1 MILRG
6 SSEPSFVLLSIVI
19 AIATA
24 YAALSLA
31 GRATVARGRVRVAW
45 ILGGA
50 VLMGIGVNGMHF
62 VGMLGYHLPVPI
74 LYNIP
79 TVLAAL
85 LAAIL
90 ASAVTLFVVSRPEMR
105 HVDALIGSLFM
116 GCGIATMHYTGMAAM
131 RVSAHAHYDPLL
143 VTLSV
148 VIAIGVSLVGLWL
161 VFYLR
166 DPSARTW
173 WWRVGGAVVMGVA
186 IPSMHYVAMVAVEY
200 APATE
205 LPDVSYAIQISS
217 LGAILIGIATL
228 STVLSAVLTSMF
240 DRHLMV
246 QATALAESE
255 ERLKAVAETA
265 ADAIVSGDHHG
276 HIIYFNPAA
285 ERIFGYAPHEVIGRP
300 LTLLMPERFHEAHQQ
315 GMARFLQTGDARVI
329 GRTVELVGQKKE
341 GTEFPL
347 ELSLAPW
354 KARGDTFFTG
364 IIRDITARKQAEK
377 ALKES
382 EAQFRQAQKMESV
395 GQLAG
400 GIAHD
405 FNNLLTVINSY
416 SDMLLFET
424 VLSSPLQHT
433 GLTAIR
439 EAGQDAATLTQQLLA
454 FSRQQVL
461 EPKVLDLNVIVP
473 KTMKLVRRLIGEN
486 ITLTVCLNSNLGQV
500 SADPGQIEQVI
511 MNLAVNARD
520 AMPQGGQLTIET
532 TNVELDDTS
541 LSNQDSVSP
550 GPYVMLAIRDSG
562 CGMDVDTQA
571 RMFDPFFTTKD
582 LGRGTGLGLST
593 VYGIVKQSGGH
604 LDVSS
609 EVGQGSIFRVYLP
622 RAEDEAQVSE
632 PAPAR
637 PEALRGTETILLVE
651 DEEMVRAVGQDI
663 LQRHGYTILA
673 AREAME
679 ALQLAEKHQ
688 GPIHLLFTDMMMPGL
703 SGPELAERL
712 AFIRPE
718 TKVLHTS
725 GYLDRWR
732 TQHHSKALST
742 AFLQK
747 PYTPETLT
755 HKIREVLGPPRTHAL
770 EAQIGRR
777 CA

>member
-1 MILRG
+1 MEMAHMILPG

-31 GRATVARGRVRVAW
+31 GRATVAYGNVRAAW

-74 LYNIP
+74 LYDIP

-90 ASAVTLFVVSRPEMR
+90 ASAVALFVVSRSEMR
-105 HVDALIGSLFM
+105 HIDALIGSIFM
-116 GCGIATMHYTGMAAM
+116 GCGIAVMHYTGMAAM
-131 RVSAHAHYDPLL
+131 RVEAHAHYDVLL
-143 VTLSV
+143 VTLSII
-148 VIAIGVSLVGLWL
+148 IAIGVSFVGLWL

-173 WWRVGGAVVMGVA
+173 WWRVGGAVVMGFA
-186 IPSMHYVAMVAVEY
+186 IPSMHYVAMAAVEY
-200 APATE
+200 TPTTE
-205 LPDVSYAIQISS
+205 LPDVSYAVQISS

-240 DRHLMV
+240 DRHQML

-255 ERLKAVAETA
+255 EKLKAVAETA
-265 ADAIVSGDHHG
+265 ADAIVSGNHHG
-276 HIIYFNPAA
+276 QIIYFNPAA
-285 ERIFGYAPHEVIGRP
+285 ERIFGYAPEEVIGKP
-300 LTLLMPERFHEAHQQ
+300 LTLLMPERFQEALRE
-315 GMARFLQTGDARVI
+315 GMAEFLQTGDAHVI
-329 GRTVELVGQKKE
+329 GRELVGRKKT
-341 GTEFPL
+341 GAEFPL

-354 KARGDTFFTG
+354 KARGDIFFTG
-364 IIRDITARKQAEK
+364 IIQDITARKQTEQ
-377 ALKES
+377 ALKDS
-382 EAQFRQAQKMESV
+382 ETQFRQAQKMESV

-424 VLSSPLQHT
+424 ELSSPLQRT

-439 EAGQDAATLTQQLLA
+439 EAGQQAAALTRQLLA

-461 EPKVLDLNVIVP
+461 EPKVLDLNEIVP

-486 ITLTVCLNSNLGQV
+486 ITLNMSMDPALGRV
-500 SADPGQIEQVI
+500 KADPGQIEQVI

-520 AMPQGGQLTIET
+520 AMPQGGQLAIET
-532 TNVELDDTS
+532 TNVQLNDTS
-541 LSNQDSVSP
+541 LSHQDALSP
-550 GPYVMLAIRDSG
+550 GPYVMLAIRDTG
-562 CGMDVDTQA
+562 CGMDADTQA
-571 RMFDPFFTTKD
+571 RMFEPFFTTKE

-593 VYGIVKQSGGH
+593 VYGIVKQSGGR
-604 LDVSS
+604 LAVSS
-609 EVGQGSIFRVYLP
+609 KVGQGSIFRIYLP
-622 RAEDEAQVSE
+622 RVDDDAQVSE
-632 PAPAR
+632 LTPTRPAG
-637 PEALRGTETILLVE
+637 LRGTETILLVE
-651 DEEMVRAVGQDI
+651 DEDIVRALGQDL
-663 LQRHGYTILA
+663 LQRHGYTVLA
-673 AREAME
+673 ARHAME
-679 ALQLAEKHQ
+679 ALQLAQKHQ
-688 GPIHLLFTDMMMPGL
+688 GPIHVVLTDMMMPGL

-712 AFIRPE
+712 AFIRPD
-718 TKVLHTS
+718 TKVLYTS
-725 GYLDRWR
+725 GYLDRAR
-732 TQHHSKALST
+732 TQLHSKTLLT

-755 HKIREVLGPPRTHAL
+755 HKIREVLGSANAL
-770 EAQIGRR
+770 KRA
-777 CA
+777 A